1 MSHHRP
7 IANLSP
13 LAAFLAASLACAAP
27 ALAQDNFFD
36 WLSGE
41 PSPEQKRREQ
51 FKKNVPQ
58 AVQRNEL
65 PDLTPAEAPPPAAA
79 PPQNGPASFDPS
91 EPVPRDPD
99 GRPSFGGPQE
109 YNTGPAQQFD
119 PLEAR
124 RRGYQATTPPPQTPS
139 SQWQNPD
146 RPSGNWNRNRQPPP
160 SARAYPESN
169 PGAGNQY
176 NRGYQ
181 QPPPDRRMAA
191 PQTPPS
197 PRANQQRNFETRR
210 PPPGDRYG
218 PPRAQRRSASRAPSD
233 PFSGMQVSE
242 LESMLSRIDLPP
254 RSPALH
260 KLWVDLIT
268 AQSRGSAKMSAV
280 RADALN
286 RTGLVK
292 EAAAALNR
300 AGDVSADPVIAT
312 LAART
317 AIGAGDKRQGCETAR
332 SLTSSVAAKMPRHLK
347 GQVILI
353 AGFCAAANGNKA
365 AAEIAAGLASEN
377 GLQDHAGPDALK
389 AIAKGRKPRV
399 SPGQKVSLLDYRI
412 LQLSG
417 SVDVSSAIPTASPAL
432 LAVLARDNRANPLTR
447 LAAAEAAANFNAITV
462 DELAN
467 MYRKAGST
475 ARRPEFGGEGGANKR
490 ASLFASAMGE
500 RDLEA
505 KARAIRA
512 FLNESRRA
520 GFYWAALQLMA
531 RPVAELPPNPRIAW
545 FSETA
550 IEASLAGGEY
560 GQVQR
565 WVNFASSTQS
575 RLPLR
580 HWLALADIAAPDAP
594 AGRSANLKYVE
605 DLARRGSFDPILLHR
620 LVTVLDA
627 LSTQVHIPLWE
638 AASRTTQPST
648 GHLPDTGVLS
658 QLQDA
663 AKTRDYAR
671 TVLLAMQTLGPKGAE
686 GAHMIALGDSI
697 RALKRAG
704 LEKEARQL
712 ALEALFSAWPRLSNS

>member
-1 MSHHRP
+1 MSQHRP
-7 IANLSP
+7 IFTSHSA
-13 LAAFLAASLACAAP
+13 LAAILAASLACAAP
-27 ALAQDNFFD
+27 ATAQDNFFD

-51 FKKNVPQ
+51 FKKTVPQ

-65 PDLTPAEAPPPAAA
+65 PDLTPAETPRQAAQ
-79 PPQNGPASFDPS
+79 PNSGASFDPS
-91 EPVPRDPD
+91 EPVPRDPE
-99 GRPSFGGPQE
+99 GRPSYGGPQE
-109 YNTGPAQQFD
+109 FNAATDQQFD

-124 RRGYQATTPPPQTPS
+124 RRGYQTATPPRQQPP

-146 RPSGNWNRNRQPPP
+146 RQSPDRWNRNRQPPP
-160 SARAYPESN
+160 SARAYPEYS
-169 PGAGNQY
+169 PGSGSQGS
-176 NRGYQ
+176 RSYQ
-181 QPPPDRRMAA
+181 QPNRRMAA
-191 PQTPPS
+191 PQTPSYPS
-197 PRANQQRNFETRR
+197 TNRQRDFETRR
-210 PPPGDRYG
+210 PPARDQYR
-218 PPRAQRRSASRAPSD
+218 PRSSPNERPASRSPSD

-242 LESMLSRIDLPP
+242 LESMLSRIELPP

-260 KLWVDLIT
+260 NLWVNLIT
-268 AQSRGSAKMSAV
+268 ARSGGGNAKMSAV

-292 EAAAALNR
+292 EAAAALAQ
-300 AGDVSADPVIAT
+300 AGDVSADPIMAT

-317 AIGAGDKRQGCETAR
+317 AIGAGDTRQGCETAR

-347 GQVILI
+347 GQVIII
-353 AGFCAAANGNKA
+353 AGYCAAASGNKA
-365 AAEIAAGLASEN
+365 AAGIAAELASEN

-389 AIAKGRKPRV
+389 AISKGRKPRV

-417 SVDVSSAIPTASPAL
+417 PVDVSSAIPSASPAL
-432 LAVLARDNRANPLTR
+432 LAVLARDKRANPLTR

-462 DELAN
+462 NELAD
-467 MYRKAGST
+467 MYRTAGST

-490 ASLFASAMGE
+490 ASLYASAVGE

-512 FLNESRRA
+512 FLDEARRA
-520 GFYWAALQLMA
+520 GFYWTALKLMA
-531 RPVAELPPNPRIAW
+531 RPAADLPPNPRIAW

-565 WVNFASSTQS
+565 WVNFASSTRSGQ
-575 RLPLR
+575 PLR

-594 AGRSANLKYVE
+594 GGRSANLKYVE

-627 LSTQVHIPLWE
+627 LSTQVPIPLWE
-638 AASRTTQPST
+638 AASRTTQPSS

-663 AKTRDYAR
+663 AKARDYAR
-671 TVLLAMQTLGPKGAE
+671 TVLLGMQTLGPKGAE

-712 ALEALFSAWPRLSNS
+712 ALEALFTAWPRLSHS